1 MVVVALDIPIALAR
15 TARRLLYIRGHQN
28 FLISFVQLPQEPSP
42 WLCHCECESAM
53 VIACLTLHVIA
64 KSTYNLSSA
73 TQKYASY
80 KPQQSPGLVKRK
92 KQHLPVMKR
101 FSDMDV
107 FPVTRVILPPVQL
120 VLRST
125 LRRSLQN
132 FTTQKPYETPGR
144 VVTVGANLNDFSK
157 QTTLKTKLSERV

>member
-1 MVVVALDIPIALAR
+1 
-15 TARRLLYIRGHQN
+15 
-28 FLISFVQLPQEPSP
+28 
-42 WLCHCECESAM
+42 
-53 VIACLTLHVIA
+53 
-64 KSTYNLSSA
+64 
-73 TQKYASY
+73 
-80 KPQQSPGLVKRK
+80 
-92 KQHLPVMKR
+92 MKR

-107 FPVTRVILPPVQL
+107 FPVTRVIFHQSNLFWHAAEQR
-120 VLRST
+120 LRST